1 MLSDITPLILTFNE
15 APNIAR
21 TLSKL
26 AWAKNVV
33 IVDSH
38 STDNTR
44 DLATTAHPGVRWFER
59 AFTSHAEQWNF
70 GLQATQIATEW
81 VLALDA
87 DFVLTDGFADELER
101 INTEGSVD
109 GYEAS
114 FLYCVAGQP
123 LRGAAYPPVVVLFRR
138 SRAKYV
144 QDGHTQRVQVSGA
157 VRKLAHR
164 IYHDD
169 RKPLSHWLSAQS
181 RYMRLEAEKLSTTPV
196 SQLAWVD
203 RLRRMIVVAP
213 PAMFVYCLIVKGG
226 FLDGKRGL
234 FYAMQRA
241 AAELILSLNLVERML
256 ARRGKGTR

>member
-26 AWAKNVV
+26 AWARNVV

-44 DLATTAHPGVRWFER
+44 DLAMAAHPGVRWFER
-59 AFTSHAEQWNF
+59 AFKSHAEQWNF
-70 GLQATQIATEW
+70 GLHDTQISTEW

-87 DFVLTDGFADELER
+87 DFVLSDGFAEELDR
-101 INTEGSVD
+101 ISTANSVD

-114 FLYCVAGQP
+114 FLYCIAGQP

-138 SRAKYV
+138 CRAQYV

-157 VRKLAHR
+157 VGKLAHR

-169 RKPLSHWLSAQS
+169 RKPLSQWLSAQT

-196 SQLAWVD
+196 SQLGWVD
-203 RLRRMIVVAP
+203 RVRRMIVVAP
-213 PAMFVYCLIVKGG
+213 PAMFLYCWIAKGG
-226 FLDGKRGL
+226 LLDGRPGL
-234 FYAMQRA
+234 YYAMQRA

-256 ARRGKGTR
+256 AGRAK